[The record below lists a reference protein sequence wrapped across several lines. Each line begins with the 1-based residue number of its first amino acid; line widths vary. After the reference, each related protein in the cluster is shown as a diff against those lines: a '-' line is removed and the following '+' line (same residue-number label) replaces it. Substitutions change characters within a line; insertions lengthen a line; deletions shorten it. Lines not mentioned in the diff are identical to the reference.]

1 MSVLSFHLS
10 NYQSGFVLWVLVS
23 FLLFFSS
30 ADWLIALLK
39 PSKLRQAFH
48 NVIFRRST
56 RVEERHPGLKR
67 ILQLVV
73 DEHTAAG
80 HDAEDVEKRGVSQ
93 GGDNRTVDP
102 DGKHR

>member
-1 MSVLSFHLS
+1 MSVLRFHLS
-10 NYQSGFVLWVLVS
+10 NCQSGFFLCVLVS
-23 FLLFFSS
+23 FLLFSS

-67 ILQLVV
+67 ILKLVV

>member
-1 MSVLSFHLS
+1 MCFSELFA
-10 NYQSGFVLWVLVS
+10 F
-23 FLLFFSS
+23 FFSS

-67 ILQLVV
+67 ILKLVV